1 MHEYNFPVC
10 LFICVCFA
18 VIIMAV
24 VCEYFMCP
32 TVGTLT
38 VDFFNMNT
46 HYLILSYSHHK
57 MASSQ
62 SALEKDTCEVSIDE
76 IKTELFKKLHVI
88 QEGHDELKQYADS
101 YIDTVPARTHAQK
114 FGVKLEELID
124 KIEEIKEFYAS

>member
-10 LFICVCFA
+10 LFVCVCFA

-32 TVGTLT
+32 TVGPLT
-38 VDFFNMNT
+38 VDFLNMNT

-62 SALEKDTCEVSIDE
+62 SPLEKDTCEVSIDE
-76 IKTELFKKLHVI
+76 IKT
-88 QEGHDELKQYADS
+88 
-101 YIDTVPARTHAQK
+101 
-114 FGVKLEELID
+114 
-124 KIEEIKEFYAS
+124 